1 MAIRVFDIPAL
12 KKGIYFEAVERG
24 LGLLHDAVEA
34 ELDDEAVADLARFYI
49 EARNRW
55 EPSRE
60 WRAAVQIVRD

>member
-1 MAIRVFDIPAL
+1 MIRVFNIPAL
-12 KKGIYFEAVERG
+12 KEAIYFEAVERG

-34 ELDDEAVADLARFYI
+34 SFDDEVLADLARFYI

-60 WRAAVQIVRD
+60 WRAAVQVVRD